1 MAERSEW
8 QALGQKILFTARN
21 ELYLN
26 LPFLDAALGALRPEA
41 GFDTPTLA
49 TDGQS
54 LYYCGTWLSARY
66 ERSRALVCRAYLHT
80 VLHCLLRHLPKR
92 KGRDGAL
99 WDLCCDIAVESVLD
113 GLDYP
118 CLAAPV
124 ALSRR
129 QALYARLG
137 GGDKA
142 LTAEAIYRFFRRE
155 RPSPYERATL
165 AREFLQDDHS
175 LWEQK
180 QTREN
185 EEQWQRAAQR
195 VQTGMETVFSQN
207 AAGGEAV
214 LEQLKGEAR
223 EKHNYRAVLQR
234 FAVLGEELGVDA
246 DAFDYG
252 YYAYGLRRYGNMP
265 LIEPLETREKRR
277 VRDLVIA
284 IDTSMST
291 SGELVREFLSYT
303 YTILKESESFFRT
316 FRLRLLQCDD
326 QLRSDQLIT
335 NEEELK
341 AAMEHFQLTGQSA
354 TDFRP
359 VFAHVD
365 SLIRKG
371 ELRDLRG
378 LLYFTDGL
386 GIYPARRP
394 AYDAAFVMLAQQG
407 FPERVP
413 PWGIRVLLDED
424 ELIQADPHP
433 DTLSEEEDP

>member
-207 AAGGEAV
+207 AAGGETV
-214 LEQLKGEAR
+214 LEQLKVEAR
-223 EKHNYRAVLQR
+223 EKHNYRAFLQR

>member
-8 QALGQKILFTARN
+8 QVLGQKILFAARN

-26 LPFLDAALGALRPEA
+26 LPFLDAALGALRPET

-92 KGRDGAL
+92 KGRDGEL
-99 WDLCCDIAVESVLD
+99 WDLSCDIAVESVLD

-118 CLAAPV
+118 CLTAPV

-142 LTAEAIYRFFRRE
+142 LTAEAVYRAFRRE
-155 RPSPYERATL
+155 RPFPYERATL

-175 LWEQK
+175 LWDQK
-180 QTREN
+180 ESQEN

-214 LEQLKGEAR
+214 LEQLKVEAR
-223 EKHNYRAVLQR
+223 EKHNYRAFLQR

-291 SGELVREFLSYT
+291 SGALVREFLSYT

-335 NEEELK
+335 TEEELK

-365 SLIRKG
+365 GLIRKG

-394 AYDAAFVMLAQQG
+394 AYDAAFIMLSQQG

-424 ELIQADPHP
+424 ELIQGEAYPE
-433 DTLSEEEDP
+433 TLSEEDHT

>member
-1 MAERSEW
+1 MRTRDAWDRGRGQLDKQTTPAQIFEEYR
-8 QALGQKILFTARN
+8 QGVRFKNALGKRGLYEQNRINERFYAGDQWYGARCS
-21 ELYLN
+21 E
-26 LPFLDAALGALRPEA
+26 DRP
-41 GFDTPTLA
+41 
-49 TDGQS
+49 
-54 LYYCGTWLSARY
+54 
-66 ERSRALVCRAYLHT
+66 LV
-80 VLHCLLRHLPKR
+80 RHNVIR
-92 KGRDGAL
+92 RIG
-99 WDLCCDIAVESVLD
+99 
-113 GLDYP
+113 DYKMAMVG
-118 CLAAPV
+118 AAPV
-124 ALSRR
+124 AVSRR

-137 GGDKA
+137 GGEKA
-142 LTAEAIYRFFRRE
+142 LTAEAIYRAFRRE

-175 LWEQK
+175 LWDQK
-180 QTREN
+180 GTQEN
-185 EEQWQRAAQR
+185 EDQWQRAAQR
-195 VQTGMETVFSQN
+195 VQTSMETVFSQN

-214 LEQLKGEAR
+214 LEQLRVEAR
-223 EKHNYRAVLQR
+223 EKHNYRAFLQR

-265 LIEPLETREKRR
+265 LIEPLETRETRR

-291 SGELVREFLSYT
+291 SGELVREFLS

-359 VFAHVD
+359 VFEHVD
-365 SLIRKG
+365 GLIRKG

-394 AYDAAFVMLAQQG
+394 AYDAAFVMLSQQG

-424 ELIQADPHP
+424 ELIQEDTYP

>member
-8 QALGQKILFTARN
+8 QTLGQKILFAARN

-26 LPFLDAALGALRPEA
+26 LPFLDAALGALRPET

-99 WDLCCDIAVESVLD
+99 WDLSCDIAVESVLD

-124 ALSRR
+124 AVSRR

-175 LWEQK
+175 LWDQRESQ
-180 QTREN
+180 EN

-207 AAGGEAV
+207 ATGGQAV
-214 LEQLKGEAR
+214 LEQLKVEAR
-223 EKHNYRAVLQR
+223 EKHNYRAFLQR

-265 LIEPLETREKRR
+265 LIEPLETRETRR

-424 ELIQADPHP
+424 ELIQADAYP

>member
-1 MAERSEW
+1 MAENSKW
-8 QALGQKILFTARN
+8 QSLGQKILSAARN

-26 LPFLDAALGALRPEA
+26 LPFLDAALGALRLET

-49 TDGQS
+49 TDGQA
-54 LYYCGTWLSARY
+54 LYYSGTWLSARY

-92 KGRDGAL
+92 RGRDGAL
-99 WDLCCDIAVESVLD
+99 WDLCCDIAVESILD

-124 ALSRR
+124 AVSRR
-129 QALYARLG
+129 QALYERLG
-137 GGDKA
+137 GAEKA
-142 LTAEAIYRFFRRE
+142 LTAEAIYRHFRRE
-155 RPSPYERATL
+155 RLSPYERATL
-165 AREFLQDDHS
+165 VREFVQDDHS
-175 LWEQK
+175 LWEQR
-180 QTREN
+180 QNQEN

-195 VQTGMETVFSQN
+195 VQTGMETLFSQN
-207 AAGGEAV
+207 ASGGQAV
-214 LEQLKGEAR
+214 LEQLRVEAR
-223 EKHNYRAVLQR
+223 EKHDYRAFLQR

-246 DAFDYG
+246 DTFDYG

-265 LIEPLETREKRR
+265 LIEPLETREARR
-277 VRDLVIA
+277 IRDLVIA

-291 SGELVREFLSYT
+291 SGELVRQFLSYT

-326 QLRSDQLIT
+326 QLRADQLIT
-335 NEEELK
+335 NEEDLRES
-341 AAMEHFQLTGQSA
+341 MEHFQLTGQSA

-359 VFAHVD
+359 VFDHVEA
-365 SLIRKG
+365 LRRKG

-386 GIYPARRP
+386 GVYPTRRP
-394 AYDAAFVMLAQQG
+394 DYDTAFVMLAHQG

-424 ELIQADPHP
+424 DLDQEDPQP
-433 DTLSEEEDP
+433 DTLSEEAQP